1 MNKTKIIV
9 VEDNIVYCE
18 YVCNMLSRE
27 GYRNMKAYHLS
38 TAKKHLQQ
46 ATDNDIVVADLRL
59 PDGNG
64 IDLLR
69 WMRKEGKMQPFI
81 IMTDYA
87 EVNTAVE
94 SMKLGSIDYIP
105 KQLVED
111 KLVPLIRS
119 ILKERQ
125 AGQRRMPIFAREG
138 SAFQKIMHRIRLVA
152 ATDMSV
158 MIFGENGTG
167 KEHIA
172 HLLHD
177 KSKRAGK
184 PFVAVDC
191 GSLSKELAPSAFF
204 GHVKGA
210 FTGADNAKKGYFHEA
225 EGGTLFLDEVGN
237 LALETQQML
246 LRAIQERRYRPVG
259 DKADRNFNVR
269 IIAATNEDLEVSVN
283 EKRFRQDLLYRL
295 HDFGI
300 TVPPLRDCQ
309 EDIMPLAEFFRDM
322 ANREL
327 ECSVSGFSSE
337 ARKAL
342 LTHAWPGNVRE
353 LRQKVMGAVLQAQ
366 EGVVMKEHLELA
378 VTKPTSTVNFALRND
393 AEDKER
399 ILRALKQAN
408 GNRSVLAHAR
418 AVQYTSCA
426 VVDKRRSI
434 DTPFIRVAQYGVDA
448 LLFELGY
455 KFVLVISALQHGKDG
470 AFRHVCQF
478 PILDFRFGTDKL
490 LLYGF
495 IACGLPEKRGFE
507 RVAHLVTLVVRDGI
521 DQPVILPSAH
531 VAPRFL
537 HRHII

>member
-1 MNKTKIIV
+1 MDKTKIIV

-59 PDGNG
+59 PDGSG
-64 IDLLR
+64 IDLLC

-125 AGQRRMPIFAREG
+125 AGQRRMPVFAREG

-177 KSKRAGK
+177 KK

-269 IIAATNEDLEVSVN
+269 IIAATNEDLEVAVN

-378 VTKPTSTVNFALRND
+378 VTKPTSTVSFALRND

-408 GNRSVLAHAR
+408 GNRSVAAELLGIGR
-418 AVQYTSCA
+418 TTLYS
-426 VVDKRRSI
+426 KLEE
-434 DTPFIRVAQYGVDA
+434 YG
-448 LLFELGY
+448 LKY
-455 KFVLVISALQHGKDG
+455 KFKQS
-470 AFRHVCQF
+470 
-478 PILDFRFGTDKL
+478 
-490 LLYGF
+490 
-495 IACGLPEKRGFE
+495 
-507 RVAHLVTLVVRDGI
+507 
-521 DQPVILPSAH
+521 
-531 VAPRFL
+531 
-537 HRHII
+537 

>member
-1 MNKTKIIV
+1 MN
-9 VEDNIVYCE
+9 
-18 YVCNMLSRE
+18 
-27 GYRNMKAYHLS
+27 AYHSSTSNILS
-38 TAKKHLQQ
+38 HT
-46 ATDNDIVVADLRL
+46 ATDEDIVVR
-59 PDGNG
+59 
-64 IDLLR
+64 DLLFLDSSGIALLC
-69 WMRKEGKMQPFI
+69 WMRKEGKLQPFI
-81 IMTDYA
+81 IMTDFA

-378 VTKPTSTVNFALRND
+378 VTKPTSTVSFALRND

-408 GNRSVLAHAR
+408 GNRSVAAELLGIGR
-418 AVQYTSCA
+418 TTLYS
-426 VVDKRRSI
+426 KLEE
-434 DTPFIRVAQYGVDA
+434 YG
-448 LLFELGY
+448 LKY
-455 KFVLVISALQHGKDG
+455 KFKQS
-470 AFRHVCQF
+470 
-478 PILDFRFGTDKL
+478 
-490 LLYGF
+490 
-495 IACGLPEKRGFE
+495 
-507 RVAHLVTLVVRDGI
+507 
-521 DQPVILPSAH
+521 
-531 VAPRFL
+531 
-537 HRHII
+537 

>member
-59 PDGNG
+59 PDGSG
-64 IDLLR
+64 IDLLC

-378 VTKPTSTVNFALRND
+378 VTKPTSTVSFALREYTDTFSVGWHFNQRFEGKGLAYEAATGLLD
-393 AEDKER
+393 YLFHDSGARRIYGFVEDDNLRSKRLCERLGMRHEGCMKE
-399 ILRALKQAN
+399 
-408 GNRSVLAHAR
+408 
-418 AVQYTSCA
+418 
-426 VVDKRRSI
+426 
-434 DTPFIRVAQYGVDA
+434 FIS
-448 LLFELGY
+448 
-455 KFVLVISALQHGKDG
+455 FVCHPDG
-470 AFRHVCQF
+470 APRYEDTCIYA
-478 PILDFRFGTDKL
+478 ILNKEWKSNRQ
-490 LLYGF
+490 
-495 IACGLPEKRGFE
+495 R
-507 RVAHLVTLVVRDGI
+507 
-521 DQPVILPSAH
+521 
-531 VAPRFL
+531 
-537 HRHII
+537 

>member
-1 MNKTKIIV
+1 MDKTTIIV

-18 YVCNMLSRE
+18 FVCNMLARE
-27 GYRNMKAYHLS
+27 GYRTVKAYHLS

-59 PDGNG
+59 PDGSG

-125 AGQRRMPIFAREG
+125 AGQRRMPVFAREG

-225 EGGTLFLDEVGN
+225 ESGTLFLDEVGN

-269 IIAATNEDLEVSVN
+269 IIAATNEDLEVAVN

-366 EGVVMKEHLELA
+366 EG
-378 VTKPTSTVNFALRND
+378 SR
-393 AEDKER
+393 
-399 ILRALKQAN
+399 
-408 GNRSVLAHAR
+408 
-418 AVQYTSCA
+418 
-426 VVDKRRSI
+426 
-434 DTPFIRVAQYGVDA
+434 
-448 LLFELGY
+448 
-455 KFVLVISALQHGKDG
+455 
-470 AFRHVCQF
+470 
-478 PILDFRFGTDKL
+478 
-490 LLYGF
+490 
-495 IACGLPEKRGFE
+495 
-507 RVAHLVTLVVRDGI
+507 
-521 DQPVILPSAH
+521 
-531 VAPRFL
+531 
-537 HRHII
+537 

>member
-59 PDGNG
+59 PDGSG
-64 IDLLR
+64 IDLLC

-105 KQLVED
+105 KQ
-111 KLVPLIRS
+111 
-119 ILKERQ
+119 
-125 AGQRRMPIFAREG
+125 GQRRMPIFAREG

-378 VTKPTSTVNFALRND
+378 VTKPTSTVSFALRND

-408 GNRSVLAHAR
+408 GNRSVAAELLAIIAR
-418 AVQYTSCA
+418 NSLNLAIFA
-426 VVDKRRSI
+426 
-434 DTPFIRVAQYGVDA
+434 
-448 LLFELGY
+448 
-455 KFVLVISALQHGKDG
+455 
-470 AFRHVCQF
+470 
-478 PILDFRFGTDKL
+478 
-490 LLYGF
+490 
-495 IACGLPEKRGFE
+495 
-507 RVAHLVTLVVRDGI
+507 
-521 DQPVILPSAH
+521 
-531 VAPRFL
+531 
-537 HRHII
+537 